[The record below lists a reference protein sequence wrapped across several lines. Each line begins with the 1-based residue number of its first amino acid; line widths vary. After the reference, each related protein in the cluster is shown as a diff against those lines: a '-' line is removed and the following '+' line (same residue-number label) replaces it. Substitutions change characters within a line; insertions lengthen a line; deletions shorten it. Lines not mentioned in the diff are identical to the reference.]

1 VRRRP
6 SRWAGAGLLAPAY
19 GLILVL
25 VLVPLGA
32 LVVASLTPAQVTG
45 LSTLGLLFESYLR
58 FFRDLPS
65 RLVLANSLTIPA
77 LATLL
82 SLAIGWPLAYAL
94 AKVHRRRGNALLAVL
109 MAPFFVSYLLII
121 YAFMGLLQVGG
132 PLQAALHA
140 LGLVPATTSLL
151 YSRAAVTMALVYE
164 YLPFMVLSI
173 YGSLERIEDSVLE
186 AAAGLGAGAWRTFA
200 EIVWPRSVP
209 GVIAGCALVF
219 IPATGSFVEPQV
231 LGGTRVSMLG
241 EVINAQI
248 NQTFDLTRAATVSLV
263 LTAAAV
269 LGFAV
274 LAVLAQASRRAL
286 RR

>member
-32 LVVASLTPAQVTG
+32 LVVASLTPARVTG

-82 SLAIGWPLAYAL
+82 SLGLGWPLAYAL

-140 LGLVPATTSLL
+140 LGLVSATTSLL

-186 AAAGLGAGAWRTFA
+186 AASGLGAGAWRTFT
-200 EIVWPRSVP
+200 EILWPRSVP

-219 IPATGSFVEPQV
+219 IPATGAFVEPQV

-274 LAVLAQASRRAL
+274 LAALAQASRRAL

>member
-1 VRRRP
+1 
-6 SRWAGAGLLAPAY
+6 
-19 GLILVL
+19 
-25 VLVPLGA
+25 
-32 LVVASLTPAQVTG
+32 
-45 LSTLGLLFESYLR
+45 
-58 FFRDLPS
+58 
-65 RLVLANSLTIPA
+65 VLANSLTIPA

-82 SLAIGWPLAYAL
+82 SLGLGWPLAYAL

-140 LGLVPATTSLL
+140 LGLVSATTSLL

-186 AAAGLGAGAWRTFA
+186 AASGLGAGAWRTFT
-200 EIVWPRSVP
+200 EILWPRSVP

-219 IPATGSFVEPQV
+219 IPATGAFVEPQV

-274 LAVLAQASRRAL
+274 LAALAQASRRAL

>member
-1 VRRRP
+1 MRRRP

-25 VLVPLGA
+25 VLVPLAA
-32 LVVASLTPAQVTG
+32 LVVASLTPARVTG
-45 LSTLGLLFESYLR
+45 LPTLGLLFESYLR

-82 SLAIGWPLAYAL
+82 SLGLGWPLAYAL

-140 LGLVPATTSLL
+140 LGLVSATTSLL

-186 AAAGLGAGAWRTFA
+186 AASGLGAGAWRTFT
-200 EIVWPRSVP
+200 EILWPRSVP

-219 IPATGSFVEPQV
+219 IPATGAFVEPQV

-274 LAVLAQASRRAL
+274 LAALAQASRRAL

>member
-1 VRRRP
+1 MRARG
-6 SRWAGAGLLAPAY
+6 RWAGVGLLAPAY
-19 GLILVL
+19 GLIVVL
-25 VLVPLGA
+25 VLVPLAA
-32 LVVASLTPAQVTG
+32 LLVESLTPGRVAG
-45 LSTLGLLFESYLR
+45 PASLGLLFENYLR
-58 FFRDLPS
+58 FFRDGPS
-65 RLVLANSLTIPA
+65 RFVLANSLTIPA
-77 LATLL
+77 VATVLCV
-82 SLAIGWPLAYAL
+82 AIGWPLAYAL

-132 PLQAALHA
+132 PVQVALHA

-151 YSRAAVTMALVYE
+151 YSRAAVTLALVYE

-186 AAAGLGAGAWRTFA
+186 AAASLGASRLRVFA
-200 EIVWPRSVP
+200 EILWPRSVP

-219 IPATGSFVEPQV
+219 IPATGSFVEPQI

-248 NQTFDLTRAATVSLV
+248 NQTFDLPRAATVSLV
-263 LTAAAV
+263 LTLAAV
-269 LGFAV
+269 AGFAL
-274 LAVLAQASRRAL
+274 LALAAHATRRAVS
-286 RR
+286 R

>member
-1 VRRRP
+1 MRARR
-6 SRWAGAGLLAPAY
+6 RWAGTGLLVPAY

-25 VLVPLGA
+25 VLVPLAA
-32 LVVASLTPAQVTG
+32 LLVESLTPSRVAG
-45 LSTLGLLFESYLR
+45 PATLGLLFENYLR
-58 FFRDLPS
+58 FLRNGPL
-65 RLVLANSLTIPA
+65 RLVLATSLTIPA
-77 LATLL
+77 VATVACV
-82 SLAIGWPLAYAL
+82 AIGWPLAYAL

-140 LGLVPATTSLL
+140 LGLVPATATLL
-151 YSRAAVTMALVYE
+151 YSRAAVTLALVYE

-186 AAAGLGAGAWRTFA
+186 AAAGLGASRLRVFG
-200 EIVWPRSVP
+200 EILWPRSVP

-219 IPATGSFVEPQV
+219 IPATGSFVEPQI

-241 EVINAQI
+241 QVIDAQI
-248 NQTFDLTRAATVSLV
+248 NQTFDLPRAATVSLV
-263 LTAAAV
+263 LTVAAV
-269 LGFAV
+269 AGFAL
-274 LAVLAQASRRAL
+274 LALAALASRRAV

>member
-1 VRRRP
+1 MRRRP

-82 SLAIGWPLAYAL
+82 SLGLGWPLAYAL

-186 AAAGLGAGAWRTFA
+186 AASGLGAGAWRTFA
-200 EIVWPRSVP
+200 EILWPRSVP

-219 IPATGSFVEPQV
+219 IPATGAFVEPQV

-274 LAVLAQASRRAL
+274 LAALAHASRRAL